1 MLGTGVARGKGLRSD
16 VTAHIV
22 RHYSSM
28 ATNSWPSGRM
38 APENGFLGPVAG
50 RWPTHHATK
59 PPLS

>member
-22 RHYSSM
+22 RHDSSM